1 MPLEIKG
8 ITQITN
14 STSSVIGLM
23 AEFEPG
29 SREYNRLADR
39 VKMGCA
45 AQSRQIDKTKIGE
58 AVKGVATCWKQ
69 FQRAKD
75 GDTPEEIKEK
85 EFLNSILVDKKPYF
99 FRYKYRQ
106 LNKEL
111 NEYNRNSNETAK
123 TRFKKTLEELQN
135 QQLNNPES
143 LTQQEKDFL
152 FYYKKFLPVLDSD
165 CVMNRICHYIESVDF
180 EIKKKV
186 RSTDGFNWQSLVSE
200 NFQPDKKLTQ
210 AILDVI
216 EEEMEKKKSDIKSLK
231 LTNPS
236 LVRKN
241 SVTLK
246 DEFDKEAWINYLR
259 ARLEEV
265 CSNDEKLSN
274 HLVYIFYVEKQ
285 SLNKS
290 VLWSLV
296 GKTIYEII
304 KSKTNSFY
312 FPMKNSNGSIRFLY
326 DNYSIEKVILSE
338 LEEEDSDNQ
347 FIENEESLND

>member
-1 MPLEIKG
+1 MIAPTIAILHPSLQHAFVAI
-8 ITQITN
+8 
-14 STSSVIGLM
+14 SCLAV
-23 AEFEPG
+23 
-29 SREYNRLADR
+29 YNRH
-39 VKMGCA
+39 M
-45 AQSRQIDKTKIGE
+45 
-58 AVKGVATCWKQ
+58 
-69 FQRAKD
+69 
-75 GDTPEEIKEK
+75 
-85 EFLNSILVDKKPYF
+85 
-99 FRYKYRQ
+99 Q
-106 LNKEL
+106 L
-111 NEYNRNSNETAK
+111 
-123 TRFKKTLEELQN
+123 
-135 QQLNNPES
+135 
-143 LTQQEKDFL
+143 DFL

-304 KSKTNSFY
+304 KSKTILLA
-312 FPMKNSNGSIRFLY
+312 SNTDG
-326 DNYSIEKVILSE
+326 V
-338 LEEEDSDNQ
+338 
-347 FIENEESLND
+347 

>member
-14 STSSVIGLM
+14 ATSSVIGLM

-39 VKMGCA
+39 VRMGCA

-111 NEYNRNSNETAK
+111 NEYNRNAETTCQ
-123 TRFKKTLEELQN
+123 TRFYMSFKELLEL
-135 QQLNNPES
+135 PEEKR
-143 LTQQEKDFL
+143 TQQQKDFL
-152 FYYKKFLPVLDSD
+152 FYYYKFLPVLDSS
-165 CVMNRICHYIESVDF
+165 CVMNKVCHYIESIDF

-186 RSTDGFNWQSLVSE
+186 RNSDGFDWHILTSE
-200 NFQPDKKLTQ
+200 NFQPEKALTEK
-210 AILDVI
+210 IYNVI
-216 EEEMEKKKSDIKSLK
+216 VEEMSKKHLDLRSLK
-231 LTNPS
+231 LSNPE

-241 SVTLK
+241 SITQK
-246 DEFDKEAWINYLR
+246 DEFDKETWINLLR
-259 ARLEEV
+259 SNLEDI
-265 CSNDEKLSN
+265 CSNEEKLAN
-274 HLVYIFYVEKQ
+274 HLVYIFYEVKS

-290 VLWSLV
+290 VLWGV
-296 GKTIYEII
+296 AGKAIYENI
-304 KSKTNSFY
+304 KNKTNVFY
-312 FPMKNSNGSIRFLY
+312 FPIKNQNGSIKFLY
-326 DNYSIEKVILSE
+326 ENYSIEK
-338 LEEEDSDNQ
+338 
-347 FIENEESLND
+347 IELNDLKEENNG